1 MREVETTLAVDGE
14 DWHPVRVHH
23 QALSLN
29 WTVTEVLESWKEP
42 DWPAHGH
49 GPPAARLAAQAAGLP
64 PMAREAKGKRA
75 VHPRRHDIRQPG
87 PPVAPAR
94 AQVSRMPRQP

>member
-23 QALSLN
+23 QALGLN
-29 WTVTEVLESWKEP
+29 PTVTQVLEPRKEP
-42 DWPAHGH
+42 DCPARAHGT
-49 GPPAARLAAQAAGLP
+49 PAPRLAAHAAGP
-64 PMAREAKGKRA
+64 RRMAREAKRKQA
-75 VHPRRHDIRQPG
+75 VPPRHHEIRQPG